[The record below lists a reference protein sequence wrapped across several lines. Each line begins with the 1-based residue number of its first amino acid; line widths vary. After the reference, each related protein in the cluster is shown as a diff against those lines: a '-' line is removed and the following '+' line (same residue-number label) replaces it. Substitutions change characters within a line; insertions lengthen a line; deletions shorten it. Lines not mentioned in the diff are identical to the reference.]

1 VFLRRHTKVSEV
13 LRRNK
18 QFIIAKNVEVGEEDL
33 TTINTSLFLSQQ
45 HMEQLDDGTDSRN
58 ENFLGN
64 FNRGS

>member
-1 VFLRRHTKVSEV
+1 L
-13 LRRNK
+13 
-18 QFIIAKNVEVGEEDL
+18 IIAKNVEVGEEDL